1 MKAVSEYVAAA
12 DRAREEAD
20 RARQAAEHARI
31 LAERAR
37 DDAER
42 AREAAERAQRL
53 LEARFRRNEPCGRS
67 YHTMYR
73 QIVLLTEC
81 SSAICGGGAAGREGG
96 ACGCRT
102 QAGCVEG
109 PFAGEYRAG
118 VACDPCFLFAAHVWV
133 WLLSRFVCCRTH
145 PLCSTLYL
153 DAAII
158 FLFPSCYT

>member
-1 MKAVSEYVAAA
+1 MSEYVAAA

-20 RARQAAEHARI
+20 RARQAAEHARV

-53 LEARFRRNEPCGRS
+53 FEARFRRTEPCGTL
-67 YHTMYR
+67 YYTPYPL
-73 QIVLLTEC
+73 IVFLIGCC
-81 SSAICGGGAAGREGG
+81 SAFCRGGAAGGEGG
-96 ACGCRT
+96 ACGCGT

-118 VACDPCFLFAAHVWV
+118 VACDPCFLFAADVWV